1 MDGDLLVTPYTEC
14 ADRVAGFAC
23 AKEAWLEGL
32 LVSKQTHGNHWRT
45 VDRRLATQLLKHFGS
60 TSEPVAGFANG
71 DVKDEFLDTKLAH
84 WIRILIFFGIR
95 LDGLALACYFEN
107 RIELGKQSRAYHG
120 QLMLTRERVQPL
132 IEVDLE
138 FAVCA
143 LAEITT

>member
-1 MDGDLLVTPYTEC
+1 MDGDLLVAPYTEC

-45 VDRRLATQLLKHFGS
+45 IDRCLATQLLKHFGS

-95 LDGLALACYFEN
+95 LDGLGISMLLREQN
-107 RIELGKQSRAYHG
+107 RIWKTIKS
-120 QLMLTRERVQPL
+120 VPWS
-132 IEVDLE
+132 VDANE
-138 FAVCA
+138 GACSA
-143 LAEITT
+143 SG